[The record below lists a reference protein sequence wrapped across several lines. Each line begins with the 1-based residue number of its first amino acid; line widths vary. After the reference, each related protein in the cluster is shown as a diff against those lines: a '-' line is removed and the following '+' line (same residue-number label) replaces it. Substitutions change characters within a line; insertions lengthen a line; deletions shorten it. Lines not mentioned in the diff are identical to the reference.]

1 MTLRRGTQR
10 KTRETLKLD
19 RPAMLHFPFLDM
31 SSRKREIIRMASE
44 MHKKSYIEKDP
55 GKWTIQSLDE
65 YNIRD
70 ILESIMGDHLI
81 TTASETFMF
90 YED

>member
-1 MTLRRGTQR
+1 MG
-10 KTRETLKLD
+10 
-19 RPAMLHFPFLDM
+19 
-31 SSRKREIIRMASE
+31 IE

-55 GKWTIQSLDE
+55 AKWTIQSLDE

-70 ILESIMGDHLI
+70 ILESIMGDDLI